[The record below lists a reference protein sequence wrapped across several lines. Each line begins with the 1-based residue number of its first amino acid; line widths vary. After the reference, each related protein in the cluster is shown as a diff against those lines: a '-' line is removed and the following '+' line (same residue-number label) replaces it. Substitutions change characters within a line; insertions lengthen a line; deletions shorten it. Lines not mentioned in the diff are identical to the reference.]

1 MSQSKKALAAAFF
14 AGALL
19 ASGGEAASAPHLLPG
34 EIVIDQKTA
43 DVTGD
48 RREDMVYLIGK
59 PQAGGAADAINAV
72 VIDGANGE
80 ISRSTFGDAAGY
92 QGKLFI
98 GDFNG
103 DRVNDVMFAVES
115 DAREIFAYAVGFR
128 GETPTVIFDSGSA
141 SDVKS
146 GEIVLTKD
154 DIGKTIKVKAA
165 SRIQLRLTD
174 QPGAGYAWQFDAFD
188 AKVFDYA
195 GRQSFVPVAGP
206 GLAGKPQ
213 LAVFT
218 INAARPGTAKLAL
231 SNYRPW
237 EGPGSA
243 IDHFSITIEVI

>member
-1 MSQSKKALAAAFF
+1 MTRFKKTLAAFF
-14 AGALL
+14 TGTLL
-19 ASGGEAASAPHLLPG
+19 LSGGEAAAAPHLLPG

-48 RREDMVYLIGK
+48 GREDMVYLIGK
-59 PQAGGAADAINAV
+59 PKSGGEADAINAV

-103 DRVNDVMFAVES
+103 DQVNDVMFAVES
-115 DAREIFAYAVGFR
+115 DAREIFAYAVAFR
-128 GETPTVIFDSGSA
+128 GKTPTVIFDSGSA

-154 DIGKTIKVKAA
+154 DIGKTIKVKAS

-174 QPGAGYAWQFDAFD
+174 QPTAGYAWQFDAFD
-188 AKVFDYA
+188 AKVFDYV
-195 GRQSFVPVAGP
+195 GKQSFVPVAES
-206 GLAGKPQ
+206 GLVGKPR

-231 SNYRPW
+231 SNYRAW
-237 EGPGSA
+237 EGAASA
-243 IDHFSITIEVI
+243 IDHFNITIEVI